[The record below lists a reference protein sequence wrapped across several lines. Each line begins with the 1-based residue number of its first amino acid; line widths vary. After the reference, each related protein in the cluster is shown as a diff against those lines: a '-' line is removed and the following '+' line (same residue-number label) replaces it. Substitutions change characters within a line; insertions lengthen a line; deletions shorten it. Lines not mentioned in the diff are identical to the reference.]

1 MTLLLVIAIAFVVA
15 YCLGHHWAP
24 PRLQSFLTPLL
35 IAALLYIPGFAAWAL
50 VKPSASMFNL
60 MAVVLIAVIA
70 LYAIRRL
77 WGRVEGKYN
86 P

>member
-1 MTLLLVIAIAFVVA
+1 MTLLLAIAIAFVVA

-24 PRLQSFLTPLL
+24 RGLQSFLTPLL
-35 IAALLYIPGFAAWAL
+35 VAALFYILGFAAWAL

-60 MAVVLIAVIA
+60 MVIVLVAVIA

-77 WGRVEGKYN
+77 WGRIEEKRN